1 MVKQKNL
8 DLSPVVCIDDARAS
22 INEVLRGEAG
32 AGGDSAVYTTIPV
45 SSVSIISSVYITVN
59 VEGGRVGWYV
69 HVPSGT
75 AIAMPVSTNAFP
87 LAGMTV
93 SLALYMSYPA
103 AKAEPRVGARPVGVS
118 FFTWRGGRG
127 VPVEPIVVDDVVV
140 VVSVVSV
147 LGLVRLAR
155 GEAGREGGS

>member
-1 MVKQKNL
+1 
-8 DLSPVVCIDDARAS
+8 
-22 INEVLRGEAG
+22 
-32 AGGDSAVYTTIPV
+32 
-45 SSVSIISSVYITVN
+45 
-59 VEGGRVGWYV
+59 
-69 HVPSGT
+69 
-75 AIAMPVSTNAFP
+75 MPVSTNAFP

-127 VPVEPIVVDDVVV
+127 VLVEPIVVDVV

-155 GEAGREGGS
+155 GEVGREGGS

>member
-1 MVKQKNL
+1 MEN
-8 DLSPVVCIDDARAS
+8 I
-22 INEVLRGEAG
+22 
-32 AGGDSAVYTTIPV
+32 
-45 SSVSIISSVYITVN
+45 
-59 VEGGRVGWYV
+59 

-75 AIAMPVSTNAFP
+75 AIAIPVSTNAFP
-87 LAGMTV
+87 LAGITV

-127 VPVEPIVVDDVVV
+127 VLVEPIVDGSVDC
-140 VVSVVSV
+140 SVV

>member
-1 MVKQKNL
+1 
-8 DLSPVVCIDDARAS
+8 
-22 INEVLRGEAG
+22 
-32 AGGDSAVYTTIPV
+32 
-45 SSVSIISSVYITVN
+45 
-59 VEGGRVGWYV
+59 
-69 HVPSGT
+69 
-75 AIAMPVSTNAFP
+75 MPVSTNAFP

-103 AKAEPRVGARPVGVS
+103 AKAEPRVGARPVEVS

-127 VPVEPIVVDDVVV
+127 VLVEPIVVDDVVV